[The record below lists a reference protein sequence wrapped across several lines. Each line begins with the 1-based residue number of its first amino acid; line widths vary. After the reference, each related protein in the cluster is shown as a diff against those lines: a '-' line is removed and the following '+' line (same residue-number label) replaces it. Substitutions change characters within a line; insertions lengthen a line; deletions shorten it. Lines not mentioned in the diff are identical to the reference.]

1 MRTVIL
7 TLEDAVKTGLK
18 NIELLDKQD
27 KVIFV
32 YPKGKDSISIQVHT
46 ALAQLKCKVE
56 FYEIPDEN
64 AVKQDILMYFSYLA
78 GCNSNSVVVDTTAD
92 LSKLTY
98 LNIPRYQD
106 FKSIITKKVT
116 TRQSQDK
123 TSRGIKANVEVRVK
137 SVKEEDKSLPVE
149 RQKEDIQQT
158 KPKSAKREKSKTGPA
173 PKNNTG
179 MDELKAFLQAN
190 ATEKFNPASL
200 TMGIYEAIS
209 QTVMEGTPIKEALKN
224 VIIIDTKIDS
234 LNHALQ
240 GKWNKVQDIVEKI
253 LKEKGK
259 I

>member
-7 TLEDAVKTGLK
+7 SLEDAVKTELK

-46 ALAQLKCKVE
+46 ALTQLKCKVE
-56 FYEIPDEN
+56 FFEIPDEN
-64 AVKQDILMYFSYLA
+64 AVKQDMLMYFAYLA
-78 GCNSNSVVVDTTAD
+78 GSNSNSVVVDTTAD

-106 FKSIITKKVT
+106 FKSIIMKKVATRQPQEKT
-116 TRQSQDK
+116 TRG
-123 TSRGIKANVEVRVK
+123 RKA
-137 SVKEEDKSLPVE
+137 SVKEENENPPVKK
-149 RQKEDIQQT
+149 QKEDIQQT
-158 KPKSAKREKSKTGPA
+158 KPKSVKRTNPKTGST

-179 MDELKAFLQAN
+179 MDELKEFLQVN
-190 ATEKFNPASL
+190 ATAEFNPASL

-209 QTVMEGTPIKEALKN
+209 QTVLEGTPIKEALKN
-224 VIIIDTKIDS
+224 VIIIDAKIDS

-240 GKWNKVQDIVEKI
+240 GKWNKIQDIVEKI

-259 I
+259 IS

>member
-56 FYEIPDEN
+56 FFEIPDEN
-64 AVKQDILMYFSYLA
+64 AVKQDMLMYFAYLA
-78 GCNSNSVVVDTTAD
+78 GSNSNSVVVDTTAD

-106 FKSIITKKVT
+106 FKSIIVKKVASRQPQKKT
-116 TRQSQDK
+116 TRE
-123 TSRGIKANVEVRVK
+123 RKA
-137 SVKEEDKSLPVE
+137 SVKEENENPPVKK
-149 RQKEDIQQT
+149 QKEDIQQT
-158 KPKSAKREKSKTGPA
+158 KPKSVKRTNPKTGST

-179 MDELKAFLQAN
+179 MDELKEFLQVN
-190 ATEKFNPASL
+190 ATAEFNPASL

-209 QTVMEGTPIKEALKN
+209 QTVLEGTPIKEALKN
-224 VIIIDTKIDS
+224 VIIIDAKIDS

-240 GKWNKVQDIVEKI
+240 GKWNKIQDIVEKI

-259 I
+259 IS

>member
-1 MRTVIL
+1 MRTVIM

-116 TRQSQDK
+116 TRQSQEK
-123 TSRGIKANVEVRVK
+123 TTRGRKAL
-137 SVKEEDKSLPVE
+137 VKEENENQPVE
-149 RQKEDIQQT
+149 KQKEDIQQV
-158 KPKSAKREKSKTGPA
+158 KPKSVKRSKPKTGSA
-173 PKNNTG
+173 TKNNTG
-179 MDELKAFLQAN
+179 MDELKEFLQAN
-190 ATEKFNPASL
+190 ATADFNPASL

-209 QTVMEGTPIKEALKN
+209 QTVLEGTPIKEALKN
-224 VIIIDTKIDS
+224 IIIIDAKIDS

-240 GKWNKVQDIVEKI
+240 GKWNKIQDIVEKI